1 MKKIKIILA
10 IFTAVLI
17 SCAIYACSSD
27 DAQQSQTKA
36 QILLK
41 KSKELA
47 KKYNV
52 DLHLKAE
59 NIDKIAETLT
69 VEQMEKD
76 YQSFAKSCD
85 RVVQFSTP
93 KSATTAKTRN
103 RISIRRKMQGV
114 EYMSDGKVCF
124 LCDTPQSAY
133 TEVISGYFELQLVNG
148 SGFLYMSSGATSCQ
162 GNFQEKYGG
171 YFNDEKDYRFYISGP
186 VYWDSPYYS
195 GTVYASG
202 EFRSDTGNYVSFS
215 RKYIKDPDEF

>member
-27 DAQQSQTKA
+27 DAQQSQTKT

-41 KSKELA
+41 KSKDLA

-133 TEVISGYFELQLVNG
+133 T
-148 SGFLYMSSGATSCQ
+148 
-162 GNFQEKYGG
+162 
-171 YFNDEKDYRFYISGP
+171 
-186 VYWDSPYYS
+186 
-195 GTVYASG
+195 
-202 EFRSDTGNYVSFS
+202 
-215 RKYIKDPDEF
+215 